1 MSETN
6 IELEEQKKI
15 DIEFLLRLYFHFYK
29 LDIIIKSSLNMGKIW
44 DCYFINKNIIEKYKN
59 FYEYNQLEDLIN
71 TPEIKDLINKNQ
83 DESKYIYEKEI
94 NIIIKK
100 LISMISKE
108 YKEKIQNKSNEEFI
122 KEINN
127 RKLYSLNSHVYEN
140 PKVTNINNCVIVR
153 KEIVKLLMKNKNKNI
168 IDKLNDSQF
177 SYLILDN
184 KSICIYGNTIN
195 LGILKENYI
204 FQSEIIMRCQDE
216 DAMNSI
222 LNDLNKHSFN
232 YFLDKINIIENNIG
246 KYKDTNNQLIILEEK
261 YITKKEPKDDTNK
274 NNKVNIFKNY
284 NTHEILKEK
293 PKRHMSID
301 KAASKEKYFKLLI
314 YIMIDLHKIKK
325 KSENSLNNN
334 KYNEKFLPVKS
345 EFLNNFL
352 EKNNLLQIFQDENLN
367 SIINNSEFN
376 YK

>member
-1 MSETN
+1 
-6 IELEEQKKI
+6 
-15 DIEFLLRLYFHFYK
+15 
-29 LDIIIKSSLNMGKIW
+29 
-44 DCYFINKNIIEKYKN
+44 
-59 FYEYNQLEDLIN
+59 
-71 TPEIKDLINKNQ
+71 
-83 DESKYIYEKEI
+83 
-94 NIIIKK
+94 
-100 LISMISKE
+100 MISKE

-127 RKLYSLNSHVYEN
+127 RKLYSLNNHVYEN

-195 LGILKENYI
+195 LGILKESYI
-204 FQSEIIMRCQDE
+204 FQSEIIIRCQDE

-293 PKRHMSID
+293 KRHMTID
-301 KAASKEKYFKLLI
+301 KAASKEK
-314 YIMIDLHKIKK
+314 
-325 KSENSLNNN
+325 
-334 KYNEKFLPVKS
+334 
-345 EFLNNFL
+345 
-352 EKNNLLQIFQDENLN
+352 
-367 SIINNSEFN
+367 
-376 YK
+376 